1 MKTTLLTA
9 GNQYGKFDM
18 LKLVNVE
25 VRYHEVILVIR
36 GVSIEVSTG
45 QTVCLLGANGAG
57 KTTILKSIS
66 GLLRTED
73 GKVSDG
79 SVEFE
84 GKPIDKLE
92 PYDVAKAGILQVMEG
107 RRVFEHLT
115 VEENLLAGA
124 IPHGDGRTKEDLERI
139 YAYFPKLIPHRKRIT
154 GYLSGGE
161 QQMLVIGRGLMGRPK
176 ILLLDEP
183 SLGLAPILV
192 KEIFDILGVINSQ
205 EKVSMLLVEQN
216 AIMALNISNYGYVLE
231 NGRVVLDGP
240 SATLEQNED
249 IKEFYLGLSALT
261 TRRSYRDFKHYSRRK
276 RWL

>member
-1 MKTTLLTA
+1 
-9 GNQYGKFDM
+9 M

-45 QTVCLLGANGAG
+45 QIVCLLGANGAG

-115 VEENLLAGA
+115 AEENLLAGA

-192 KEIFDILGVINSQ
+192 KEIFDILGAINSQ

-216 AIMALNISNYGYVLE
+216 AIMALNISSYGYVLE
-231 NGRVVLDGP
+231 NGRVVLDGT

-249 IKEFYLGLSALT
+249 IKEFYLGLSALA